1 MAEDTQRQATP
12 HEALNAIDQ
21 WLAKLSGPGVDRAAH
36 IQLQAAVQIVGKAL
50 PSEKDEAEKKDEA
63 TKSAEPQP

>member
-21 WLAKLSGPGVDRAAH
+21 WLAKLSGPGIDRAAH
-36 IQLQAAVQIVGKAL
+36 IQMQAAVQIVGKAL
-50 PSEKDEAEKKDEA
+50 PSENTDEPP
-63 TKSAEPQP
+63 EPKPSTS

>member
-1 MAEDTQRQATP
+1 MAEDTPRQATP

-36 IQLQAAVQIVGKAL
+36 IQMQAAVQIVGKAL
-50 PSEKDEAEKKDEA
+50 PAENTDEPP
-63 TKSAEPQP
+63 EPKPSTS

>member
-1 MAEDTQRQATP
+1 MAENTPRQATP

-36 IQLQAAVQIVGKAL
+36 IQMQAAVQIVGKAL
-50 PSEKDEAEKKDEA
+50 PPEKDEAEKDEA
-63 TKSAEPQP
+63 TKSAEPQQQ

>member
-21 WLAKLSGPGVDRAAH
+21 WLAKLSGPGIDRTAH
-36 IQLQAAVQIVGKAL
+36 IQMQAAVQIVGKAL
-50 PSEKDEAEKKDEA
+50 PVENTDEPP
-63 TKSAEPQP
+63 EPKPSTS

>member
-1 MAEDTQRQATP
+1 MAENTPRQATP

-36 IQLQAAVQIVGKAL
+36 IQIQAAVQIVGQAL
-50 PSEKDEAEKKDEA
+50 PTEGAV
-63 TKSAEPQP
+63 EPEVLTPEPKPSTS

>member
-12 HEALNAIDQ
+12 HEALNVIDQ
-21 WLAKLSGPGVDRAAH
+21 YLAKLSGPGIDRAVH

-50 PSEKDEAEKKDEA
+50 PSEKDDEE

>member
-12 HEALNAIDQ
+12 HEALNVIDQ
-21 WLAKLSGPGVDRAAH
+21 YLAKLNGPGIDRAVH

-50 PSEKDEAEKKDEA
+50 PSETDEAEKDEA

>member
-1 MAEDTQRQATP
+1 MAEDTPRQATP

-36 IQLQAAVQIVGKAL
+36 IQMQAAVQIVGKAL
-50 PSEKDEAEKKDEA
+50 PAEGTDEQEVKESPAPKP
-63 TKSAEPQP
+63 SIS

>member
-12 HEALNAIDQ
+12 HEALNAIDL

-36 IQLQAAVQIVGKAL
+36 IQMQAAVQIVGKAL
-50 PSEKDEAEKKDEA
+50 PPENTDEPP
-63 TKSAEPQP
+63 EPKPSTS

>member
-21 WLAKLSGPGVDRAAH
+21 WLAKLSGPGIDRTAH
-36 IQLQAAVQIVGKAL
+36 IQMQAAVQIVGKAL
-50 PSEKDEAEKKDEA
+50 PTEGAV
-63 TKSAEPQP
+63 EPEVLTPEPTPSTS